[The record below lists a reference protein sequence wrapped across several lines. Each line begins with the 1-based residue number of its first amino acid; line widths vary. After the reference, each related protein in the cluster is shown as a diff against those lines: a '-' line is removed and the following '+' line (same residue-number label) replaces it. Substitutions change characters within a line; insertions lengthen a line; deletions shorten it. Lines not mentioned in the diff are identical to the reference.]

1 MASNLL
7 NVIWSTLGQ
16 SFTPAINRH
25 ISTLEFWV
33 PWPAPCNHGTEHST
47 GAAFFNQ
54 PLERA
59 PMQIVRQAFFNLRL
73 IYALCQAHV
82 ENTRGW
88 YTWFITPEHV
98 SPTKQPQPPKKQ
110 QKKTTWPMFSQH
122 GSGLYYELQLLCGI
136 SAAPLLSAAPE
147 MEDRDDKM
155 TITHQITGFEC

>member
-1 MASNLL
+1 MANNLL
-7 NVIWSTLGQ
+7 NVIWLTLGQ
-16 SFTPAINRH
+16 SFTPAIKRN

-59 PMQIVRQAFFNLRL
+59 PMQIVRQAFFSLRL

-82 ENTRGW
+82 ENTRAW

-98 SPTKQPQPPKKQ
+98 SPTKQPQPPPPKNNRKKQ
-110 QKKTTWPMFSQH
+110 LGPCFHNTALDFITSYSFFVVSAPLHF
-122 GSGLYYELQLLCGI
+122 YLQLRRWKTEMTKW
-136 SAAPLLSAAPE
+136 LLLT
-147 MEDRDDKM
+147 K
-155 TITHQITGFEC
+155 